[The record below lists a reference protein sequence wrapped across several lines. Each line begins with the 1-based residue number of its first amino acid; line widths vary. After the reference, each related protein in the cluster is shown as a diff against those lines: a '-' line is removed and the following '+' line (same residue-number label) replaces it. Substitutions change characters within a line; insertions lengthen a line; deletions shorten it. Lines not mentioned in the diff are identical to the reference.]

1 MSTHNPYPGGPG
13 KRAAKQGRRPPRL
26 RAEFDAFAVNR
37 ARLDE
42 DADERRR
49 EDEAFTHYAQARRR
63 GDRIEE
69 KRDAAL
75 AALDRRRQLILTAAE
90 EKLDGVR
97 DEQARALAAVHKR
110 SGGHRSTREVAVLF
124 ALPIPHVR
132 PLLRR
137 DRDRD
142 TRPIDNSGGDN
153 NGGTEDGTEVAADGE
168 PGTPPTAGSTA

>member
-1 MSTHNPYPGGPG
+1 M
-13 KRAAKQGRRPPRL
+13 
-26 RAEFDAFAVNR
+26 NR
-37 ARLDE
+37 ARLHE

-49 EDEAFTHYAQARRR
+49 EDEAFTHYAHARRR

-132 PLLRR
+132 ALLRR
-137 DRDRD
+137 DWD
-142 TRPIDNSGGDN
+142 TRPIDNNDS
-153 NGGTEDGTEVAADGE
+153 TEVGTGGE
-168 PGTPPTAGSTA
+168 PEHTPRPRRQRRE